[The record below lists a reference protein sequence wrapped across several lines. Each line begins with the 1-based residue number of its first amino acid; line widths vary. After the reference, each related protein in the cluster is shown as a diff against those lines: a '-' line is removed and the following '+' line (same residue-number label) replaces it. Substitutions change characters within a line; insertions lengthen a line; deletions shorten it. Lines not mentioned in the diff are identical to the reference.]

1 MLDTQTFPQRVL
13 DLLTEELKTPIPIK
27 TSRKQVKESKLQHR
41 FKSIQEKQTAA
52 VQMEKYLELLMD
64 QDEVPEDE
72 LKHFKKLVY
81 STIQNKCETK
91 SKWIKQAI

>member
-1 MLDTQTFPQRVL
+1 
-13 DLLTEELKTPIPIK
+13 
-27 TSRKQVKESKLQHR
+27 
-41 FKSIQEKQTAA
+41 
-52 VQMEKYLELLMD
+52 MEKYLELIMD

-81 STIQNKCETK
+81 CTIQNKCETK